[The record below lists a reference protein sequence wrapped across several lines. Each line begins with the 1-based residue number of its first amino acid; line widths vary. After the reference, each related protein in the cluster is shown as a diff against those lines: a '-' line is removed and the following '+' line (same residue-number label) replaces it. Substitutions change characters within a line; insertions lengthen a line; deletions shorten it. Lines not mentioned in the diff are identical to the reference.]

1 MSQNAVRSMG
11 CYHFTIAAFD
21 RKRQS
26 ATIAAYGG
34 KRQRCYVSACIVKC
48 KRLQFLRIASSQ
60 QEEKTVGLIVS
71 VVCLAIFVVN
81 VAVGSIAGSPP
92 LGNVAEMVLL
102 FAASIFFVVHLL
114 KCEARENDRT

>member
-1 MSQNAVRSMG
+1 MAQ
-11 CYHFTIAAFD
+11 
-21 RKRQS
+21 
-26 ATIAAYGG
+26 
-34 KRQRCYVSACIVKC
+34 C
-48 KRLQFLRIASSQ
+48 KRLQFTGIANSQ
-60 QEEKTVGLIVS
+60 QEEETVGLIGS

-102 FAASIFFVVHLL
+102 LAASIFFVVHLL